1 MVFLPLGRRPQEAK
15 SAATPVT
22 DAVEKVFLGV
32 TSEILKALDTFRAQR
47 REGTTSC
54 LRKTTTDLHIG
65 TTEHRSGVAQ
75 KSPFARF
82 LASFD
87 SAR

>member
-1 MVFLPLGRRPQEAK
+1 
-15 SAATPVT
+15 VT
-22 DAVEKVFLGV
+22 DAVDKVFLGGNKRNF
-32 TSEILKALDTFRAQR
+32 LK
-47 REGTTSC
+47 
-54 LRKTTTDLHIG
+54 LRIHFVRGDVRDHIVSQKKTTDLRIG